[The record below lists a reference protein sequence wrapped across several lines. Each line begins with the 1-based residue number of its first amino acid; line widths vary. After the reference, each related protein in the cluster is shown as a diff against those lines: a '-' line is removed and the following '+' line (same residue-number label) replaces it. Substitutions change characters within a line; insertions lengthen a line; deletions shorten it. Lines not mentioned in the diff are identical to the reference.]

1 LTFLKKH
8 YEKIL
13 LALFLI
19 IFVIA
24 LFYQID
30 IIRGASEVTK
40 KDLQLKEMTAN
51 YKAQAVD
58 FNDNKFKIS
67 AIFMKGSSWA
77 GSTARDKKDK
87 YFTDLLIPF
96 KMVRCPHCEKILP
109 LWSLMNDPH
118 ECMFCHGE
126 LKRPARIKIK
136 KTFVIKDDGNP
147 DTDSDGGGVPDMTE
161 KKYGLDPANPDD
173 DTADMDGDGFG
184 NSYEY
189 LKKTKINDAKSHPPL
204 YLRLYLKELVKNK
217 LNFTLKNIILQGENK
232 ADWDIQINFGAKKT
246 GFYWL
251 DDMMKVDNREYK
263 IISLDA
269 KSVKIKDGN
278 IEKIKTD
285 GHIKIKSADGK
296 EVVTAVI
303 GKEVFSPNPRAIIID
318 EGTDRKY
325 SMNIGDVIE
334 IGTKKTGMSR
344 YKVTDI
350 NSAKGEEAITIMD
363 LADKKTYSFN
373 KTLEMPPIKKERA
386 SNFGGAEGEL
396 MDGMPNEM
404 PSSLDRDPINRR
416 GSRPRSSARDL
427 RRRGSRRRGSRRNIP
442 NF

>member
-1 LTFLKKH
+1 MTFLKKH

-13 LALFLI
+13 LALFLV

-30 IIRGASEVTK
+30 IIRGAGEVTK
-40 KDLQLKEMTAN
+40 KDLELKEMTAN
-51 YKAQAVD
+51 YKSQQVD
-58 FNDNKFKIS
+58 FAANKFKI
-67 AIFMKGSSWA
+67 APLFMKGSSWA
-77 GSTARDKKDK
+77 GSTARNKQDK
-87 YFTDLLIPF
+87 YFTDLLLPF
-96 KMVRCPHCEKILP
+96 KMVRCPHCEKILA
-109 LWSLMNDPH
+109 LWSLMNAPH
-118 ECMFCHGE
+118 ECLFCHGE
-126 LKRPARIKIK
+126 LKEPDHVRAT
-136 KTFVIKDDGNP
+136 KTFKIVDDGNP

-161 KKYGLDPANPDD
+161 KKYGMKPETPDD

-189 LKKTKINDAKSHPPL
+189 LKGTKLNDAKSHPPM

-217 LNFTLKNIILQGENK
+217 LNFTLKNIIIQGTNK
-232 ADWDIQINFGAKKT
+232 ADWDIQINFGKKKT
-246 GFYWL
+246 GFFWL
-251 DDMMKVDNREYK
+251 EDMMKVDNREYS

-269 KSVKIKDGN
+269 KSIKIKDGN

-296 EVVTAVI
+296 EIVTAVI
-303 GKEVFSPNPRAIIID
+303 GKEVFSPNPRAIIMD

-334 IGTKKTGMSR
+334 IGTKKTGITR

-350 NSAKGEEAITIMD
+350 NSAKGTEAVTIMD
-363 LADKKTYSFN
+363 LADKKIYHFN
-373 KTLEMPPIKKERA
+373 KMLEMPPIKKERT
-386 SNFGGAEGEL
+386 SNLGDGEMDPGMQS
-396 MDGMPNEM
+396 MDGMPAEM
-404 PSSLDRDPINRR
+404 PP
-416 GSRPRSSARDL
+416 GRSSRRAP
-427 RRRGSRRRGSRRNIP
+427 RRRGTRRRSNP

>member
-1 LTFLKKH
+1 MTFLKKH

-51 YKAQAVD
+51 YKSQEVD
-58 FNDNKFKIS
+58 FADNKFKIS
-67 AIFMKGSSWA
+67 AVFMKGSSWA
-77 GSTARDKKDK
+77 GSTARNKKDK

-109 LWSLMNDPH
+109 LWSLLNDPH

-126 LKRPARIKIK
+126 LKTPAHIKIK

-161 KKYGLDPANPDD
+161 KKYGLDPATPDD

-189 LKKTKINDAKSHPPL
+189 LKKTKINDPKSHPPL

-217 LNFTLKNIILQGENK
+217 LNFTLKNIIIQGKDK
-232 ADWDIQINFGAKKT
+232 ANWDIQINFGAKKT
-246 GFYWL
+246 GFFWL

-263 IISLDA
+263 IISLEA

-285 GHIKIKSADGK
+285 GHIKIQSADGK
-296 EVVTAVI
+296 EIVTAVI

-325 SMNIGDVIE
+325 SMNIGDIIE

-350 NSAKGEEAITIMD
+350 NSAKGEEAISIMD

-373 KTLEMPPIKKERA
+373 KVLEMPPIKKERT
-386 SNFGGAEGEL
+386 SSLGGDDMESL
-396 MDGMPNEM
+396 DGMPNEM
-404 PSSLDRDPINRR
+404 SPDGIQDPSRRDVRSNRR
-416 GSRPRSSARDL
+416 NPRRRGGRSS
-427 RRRGSRRRGSRRNIP
+427 RRGSRRRNRP